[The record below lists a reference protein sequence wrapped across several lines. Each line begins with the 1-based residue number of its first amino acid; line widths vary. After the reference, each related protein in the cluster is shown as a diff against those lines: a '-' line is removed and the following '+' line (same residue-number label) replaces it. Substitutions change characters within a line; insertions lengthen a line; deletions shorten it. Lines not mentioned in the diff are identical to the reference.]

1 MISANSQSLG
11 TGMRSVVIGLLG
23 LLVIEP
29 LTAQMCKWVDKNGVS
44 HYAQQCPEGIEGEQ
58 LMLDESPSKEQQ
70 AEAARRSEELLK
82 TSADRKIESK
92 PQSPSFDDLLT
103 TQSRKKSTFSLA
115 DVRCP
120 TAYTKKRIKN
130 MEIQCEQAR
139 ERNIAPFRDAEIA
152 KCIKAQNK
160 SPEECEKFHANYL
173 NSDEPPTPGIS
184 GRRVFDNLPECQTFY
199 YCRYEAGLDKE
210 WESRKP

>member
-1 MISANSQSLG
+1 MIWTDNQSLF
-11 TGMRSVVIGLLG
+11 TGMWSIIFGLLG
-23 LLVIEP
+23 LLTFESV
-29 LTAQMCKWVDKNGVS
+29 TAQMCKWIDENGVS
-44 HYAQQCPEGIEGEQ
+44 HYAEQCPKGIEGEQ
-58 LMLDESPSKEQQ
+58 LILDKSPSKQRQ
-70 AEAARRSEELLK
+70 AEAARRSEGLLK
-82 TSADRKIESK
+82 NSSANKIESQL
-92 PQSPSFDDLLT
+92 QSPFFDNPST
-103 TQSRKKSTFSLA
+103 RHSRKKTTFTLA

-120 TAYTKKRIKN
+120 TAYTFKRIKN

-139 ERNIAPFRDAEIA
+139 ERNIAPFRDAEITN
-152 KCIKAQNK
+152 CIKAQNK

>member
-1 MISANSQSLG
+1 MIWTANQSLF
-11 TGMRSVVIGLLG
+11 TGMWPIVFGLLG
-23 LLVIEP
+23 LLIFESV
-29 LTAQMCKWVDKNGVS
+29 TAQMCKWFDENGVS
-44 HYAQQCPEGIEGEQ
+44 HYAEQCPEGIEGEQ
-58 LMLDESPSKEQQ
+58 LILDEGPSKQQQ
-70 AEAARRSEELLK
+70 AESESQSEELLK
-82 TSADRKIESK
+82 ISSERKIENQS
-92 PQSPSFDDLLT
+92 QSPSFDDLST
-103 TQSRKKSTFSLA
+103 SHSRKKDTFTLT

-120 TAYTKKRIKN
+120 TAYTIKRIKN